1 MRIPSICFLFSL
13 ACLLGCGKPGIKT
26 PVNKSAAA
34 LTEPPLVSTCEPGIS
49 GGRLRIATFGD
60 PKTFNPITE
69 NESSSQDII
78 RLLFSGLINLDVPTQ
93 KVQPGLAHAW
103 EVAADQKTWIF
114 KLRKGLLWSD
124 GKPLTA
130 DDVIFT
136 WEVIYHPKINNVT
149 SDLFK
154 IDGKNFEVTMVDE
167 LTVKVV
173 TPEPYAPFIE
183 YFGSVPILPRHTLE
197 GMVKKGEFESAYGI
211 NTPPAELV
219 SCGPFVLK
227 LFKPGE
233 FTLLERNPKFYAVDK
248 KGTRL
253 PYLDSAIY
261 VVMPDQNSMSLRFL
275 KGEADIQE
283 VVRPDEFD
291 EFKKASTTGSAKFDL
306 VDLGVGLERGFLWF
320 NLNPNKDEKSGKP
333 LVAPEKLAW
342 FSQTKFRQAISFAL
356 DRETISKSIFA
367 GRATPNYTYISSANT
382 KWYNPNTPQYPM
394 DLAKSKALLKEIGIE
409 DRNNDGQL
417 EDAAGKPIEVILNTN
432 TGNPLRERTALLMV
446 SDLKK
451 LGIKVVYQP
460 IEFNSLVAK
469 INNTKDYDCIL
480 LGLGGGGLDPAS
492 SMNVLQSHGFTH
504 QWNPRQK
511 TPATP
516 WEAKIDELMNE
527 QIKTIDPVKR
537 KQLFDEVQQILG
549 EQMPMIYTVAPKV
562 YSAYRSNLGNVR
574 PTPLSSYRISWNAEE
589 IYFKK

>member
-1 MRIPSICFLFSL
+1 M
-13 ACLLGCGKPGIKT
+13 
-26 PVNKSAAA
+26 
-34 LTEPPLVSTCEPGIS
+34 VSTCEPGIS

-227 LFKPGE
+227 MF
-233 FTLLERNPKFYAVDK
+233 
-248 KGTRL
+248 
-253 PYLDSAIY
+253 
-261 VVMPDQNSMSLRFL
+261 
-275 KGEADIQE
+275 
-283 VVRPDEFD
+283 
-291 EFKKASTTGSAKFDL
+291 
-306 VDLGVGLERGFLWF
+306 
-320 NLNPNKDEKSGKP
+320 
-333 LVAPEKLAW
+333 
-342 FSQTKFRQAISFAL
+342 
-356 DRETISKSIFA
+356 
-367 GRATPNYTYISSANT
+367 
-382 KWYNPNTPQYPM
+382 
-394 DLAKSKALLKEIGIE
+394 
-409 DRNNDGQL
+409 
-417 EDAAGKPIEVILNTN
+417 
-432 TGNPLRERTALLMV
+432 
-446 SDLKK
+446 
-451 LGIKVVYQP
+451 KVV
-460 IEFNSLVAK
+460 IIS
-469 INNTKDYDCIL
+469 
-480 LGLGGGGLDPAS
+480 
-492 SMNVLQSHGFTH
+492 
-504 QWNPRQK
+504 
-511 TPATP
+511 
-516 WEAKIDELMNE
+516 
-527 QIKTIDPVKR
+527 VK
-537 KQLFDEVQQILG
+537 K
-549 EQMPMIYTVAPKV
+549 
-562 YSAYRSNLGNVR
+562 
-574 PTPLSSYRISWNAEE
+574 
-589 IYFKK
+589 